1 VLVRSKKNARGGDW
15 QLGLYSVEDH
25 AKMGVRTGAL
35 PNGKLQGQALA
46 NALSPVQGADRVGPT
61 ALVNSV
67 LKSDLSIAT
76 NNVVLDMKFTPA
88 FLDSGKHVNA
98 LKMLID
104 TYFDNGGLEIQF
116 NVIDRATL
124 LDAQMHPDKHEDLVV
139 RVSGFSAYFTT
150 LMKATQDEIIAR
162 TEYEMI

>member
-1 VLVRSKKNARGGDW
+1 
-15 QLGLYSVEDH
+15 
-25 AKMGVRTGAL
+25 
-35 PNGKLQGQALA
+35 
-46 NALSPVQGADRVGPT
+46 
-61 ALVNSV
+61 
-67 LKSDLSIAT
+67 
-76 NNVVLDMKFTPA
+76 
-88 FLDSGKHVNA
+88 
-98 LKMLID
+98 MLID